1 MFSFLVKRILSG
13 SLIIV
18 LVSMLVYLLFFYG
31 PQHPG
36 LELCRRETNNRCGPT
51 SAKLVEVENRLGYN
65 NPVYEEYGKWA
76 KGLVAGRTI
85 TVGET
90 AYDCPA
96 PCLGL
101 SFRDRTLVTDQ
112 LKTRFPVTL
121 SIAVGG
127 AFLYLLVGVTVGVLA
142 ARRRGTL
149 ADRMLVSS
157 TLVLSS
163 VPYYLVA
170 LLAFLLLT
178 ISTHVFPDVVY
189 HPITDNPVKWFSGLL
204 LVWLVLGVYGATS
217 YTRFSRGSMVEALS
231 EDYVRT
237 AKAKGLTARVIVIRH
252 ALRAALVPVVTIFG
266 IDFAFLLAGTVFT
279 EKIFQLDGIGKWGLE
294 ATYIKDLPVVQ
305 ATSLVLAVFV
315 VVGNILVDIVYSWLD
330 PRVRLG

>member
-1 MFSFLVKRILSG
+1 
-13 SLIIV
+13 
-18 LVSMLVYLLFFYG
+18 
-31 PQHPG
+31 
-36 LELCRRETNNRCGPT
+36 
-51 SAKLVEVENRLGYN
+51 
-65 NPVYEEYGKWA
+65 
-76 KGLVAGRTI
+76 
-85 TVGET
+85 
-90 AYDCPA
+90 
-96 PCLGL
+96 
-101 SFRDRTLVTDQ
+101 
-112 LKTRFPVTL
+112 
-121 SIAVGG
+121 
-127 AFLYLLVGVTVGVLA
+127 
-142 ARRRGTL
+142 
-149 ADRMLVSS
+149 
-157 TLVLSS
+157 
-163 VPYYLVA
+163 
-170 LLAFLLLT
+170 
-178 ISTHVFPDVVY
+178 VFPDVVY
-189 HPITDNPVKWFSGLL
+189 HPITDNPLKWFSGLL

-237 AKAKGLTARVIVIRH
+237 AKAKGLTSRVIVIRH